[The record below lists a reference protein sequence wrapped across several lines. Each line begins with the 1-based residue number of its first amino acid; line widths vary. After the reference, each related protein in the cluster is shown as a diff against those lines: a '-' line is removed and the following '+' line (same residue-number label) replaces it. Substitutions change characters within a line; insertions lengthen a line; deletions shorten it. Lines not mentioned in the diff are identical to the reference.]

1 MIIRMFSAAGYLNQQ
16 SEAYQLG
23 CFGCLPLNCKNS
35 HWQTAYTL
43 VKVRPARQC
52 EGETM
57 IDLARLLPKLLK
69 ATGTNPEMAEIAARI
84 AWTRAAGNGLR
95 PHAVPFRLFRK
106 TLIVAVAD
114 PIWQKQLQM
123 MAAELVFRI
132 NQLLDGPVVDF
143 IEFRI
148 DPATVAKARARTW
161 PDKASSSEGRTP
173 IPADVLSAAGN
184 IADPDLRQ
192 RFVRAAENCIN
203 RREGKQH

>member
-1 MIIRMFSAAGYLNQQ
+1 
-16 SEAYQLG
+16 
-23 CFGCLPLNCKNS
+23 
-35 HWQTAYTL
+35 
-43 VKVRPARQC
+43 
-52 EGETM
+52 M

-84 AWTRAAGNGLR
+84 AWTRAAGEGLR

-106 TLIVAVAD
+106 TLVVAVAD

-184 IADPDLRQ
+184 ITDPDLRQ

-203 RREGKQH
+203 RREGKQN

>member
-1 MIIRMFSAAGYLNQQ
+1 
-16 SEAYQLG
+16 
-23 CFGCLPLNCKNS
+23 
-35 HWQTAYTL
+35 
-43 VKVRPARQC
+43 
-52 EGETM
+52 M

-84 AWTRAAGNGLR
+84 AWTRAAGEGLR
-95 PHAVPFRLFRK
+95 PHAVPIRLFRK

-148 DPATVAKARARTW
+148 DPAAVAKARARTW
-161 PDKASSSEGRTP
+161 PDKVSSTEGRTP
-173 IPADVLSAAGN
+173 IPAEVLSAAGN
-184 IADPDLRQ
+184 ITDPDLRQ

>member
-1 MIIRMFSAAGYLNQQ
+1 M
-16 SEAYQLG
+16 
-23 CFGCLPLNCKNS
+23 
-35 HWQTAYTL
+35 YTL
-43 VKVRPARQC
+43 VEVRPARQC
-52 EGETM
+52 ERETM

-84 AWTRAAGNGLR
+84 AWTRAAGEGLR

-148 DPATVAKARARTW
+148 DPATVAKARVRTW
-161 PDKASSSEGRTP
+161 PDNISSSEGRTP
-173 IPADVLSAAGN
+173 IPADVLAAAGS
-184 IADPDLRQ
+184 ITDPDLRQ